1 MKGIKLLKSRRAIRE
16 FKEQE
21 VEKDKLEKIVET
33 ARYAPTANNVQPWQ
47 FVVVTENDKIETLE
61 EYIDQGKEFPACIAV
76 FSEDVNH
83 HLEDGSNVSTYIMLA
98 AKELGLGTCWIGS
111 YTEGKP
117 HASKVRELLGVP
129 EQYKLISII
138 TVGYPDENPQPDK
151 KELDEV
157 IHWETFN

>member
-1 MKGIKLLKSRRAIRE
+1 MKGIKLLKTRRAIRE
-16 FKEQE
+16 FEEKD

-47 FVVVTENDKIETLE
+47 FVVVTDNDKIETLE
-61 EYIDQGKEFPACIAV
+61 NYIDQGKKFPASIAV
-76 FSEDVNH
+76 FSEDVKH

-111 YTEGKP
+111 YAKP
-117 HASKVRELLGVP
+117 YAPHVKELLGVP
-129 EQYKLISII
+129 EHYKLISII

-157 IHWETFN
+157 IHWENF